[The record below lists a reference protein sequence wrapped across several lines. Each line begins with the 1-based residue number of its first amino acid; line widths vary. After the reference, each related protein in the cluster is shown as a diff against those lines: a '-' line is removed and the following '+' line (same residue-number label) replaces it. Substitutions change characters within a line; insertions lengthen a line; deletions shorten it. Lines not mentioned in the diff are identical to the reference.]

1 MLKKL
6 MLAVS
11 LLVFGAIVAEAK
23 DLVTIEIYFSGEG
36 TVSLEG
42 ELPKGMFSAAAKK
55 GAWGI
60 MYPYFIDLGKA
71 KSLELKFKIKG
82 NGKFSPALFAFKR
95 EEGQKNQPCQVVCQ
109 AFEIDGESASSV
121 PCMINKWKRMMS
133 KEVDD
138 GDIVVVKAEFEKSAE

>member
-1 MLKKL
+1 
-6 MLAVS
+6 
-11 LLVFGAIVAEAK
+11 
-23 DLVTIEIYFSGEG
+23 
-36 TVSLEG
+36 
-42 ELPKGMFSAAAKK
+42 
-55 GAWGI
+55 